1 MISRQFLTFV
11 LYVAASSASMADD
24 VDFHEGIFVVNED
37 WYGHQNS
44 TVNYLLPDDPG
55 GNYWHYRVFQE
66 ANPGHELGCTN
77 QYGAIWNGRF
87 YFIAKQDKDPG
98 ASVAGGRIT
107 VADAETM
114 KILYQNTIIDPS
126 GAQCD
131 GRGFVGI
138 DEHKGYISTS
148 NGVWIFDLDN
158 FEVKGRIEG
167 TSNPNAGDDTPNTNP
182 AGSLYYGQSGTMLL
196 ADGKVFVCHQQS
208 GILVIDAASDK
219 LVSHISMDIVS
230 DGAGIGSIVK
240 AADGS
245 LWASVAQDTHGTGSS
260 LPLLLRIDP
269 HTLATETVP
278 VTEGMFGPAN
288 SWYAWTP
295 DAFVASSQS
304 NVLYWKGGM
313 NRWFAGSQIYKF
325 DCDTRE
331 TSLFVDLETEG
342 ANWKVYGCSLGVH
355 PDTDEVYMSL
365 YHEFSTPTYITRRY
379 SPEGEA
385 ICDYPMIDNYWF
397 PSMFVFPQA
406 KNTSAMADISVSE
419 TSIKLSGKLLSLKN
433 ASGST
438 LEIYSATGA
447 CVLRYAINTDFFE
460 QSLALP
466 AGIYII
472 KAGNSIRKFR
482 I

>member
-126 GAQCD
+126 GAQCR
-131 GRGFVGI
+131 GRCCGSI
-138 DEHKGYISTS
+138 YEHRGYISTS

-406 KNTSAMADISVSE
+406 KNTSAVADISVSE
-419 TSIKLSGKLLSLKN
+419 TSIKLSGKLMSLKN

>member
-288 SWYAWTP
+288 SWY
-295 DAFVASSQS
+295 
-304 NVLYWKGGM
+304 WKGGM

-406 KNTSAMADISVSE
+406 KNTSAVADISVSE

>member
-260 LPLLLRIDP
+260 RPLLLRIDP

-331 TSLFVDLETEG
+331 TSLFVDLET
-342 ANWKVYGCSLGVH
+342 
-355 PDTDEVYMSL
+355 
-365 YHEFSTPTYITRRY
+365 
-379 SPEGEA
+379 
-385 ICDYPMIDNYWF
+385 
-397 PSMFVFPQA
+397 
-406 KNTSAMADISVSE
+406 
-419 TSIKLSGKLLSLKN
+419 
-433 ASGST
+433 
-438 LEIYSATGA
+438 
-447 CVLRYAINTDFFE
+447 
-460 QSLALP
+460 
-466 AGIYII
+466 
-472 KAGNSIRKFR
+472 
-482 I
+482 

>member
-1 MISRQFLTFV
+1 M
-11 LYVAASSASMADD
+11 
-24 VDFHEGIFVVNED
+24 
-37 WYGHQNS
+37 
-44 TVNYLLPDDPG
+44 
-55 GNYWHYRVFQE
+55 
-66 ANPGHELGCTN
+66 
-77 QYGAIWNGRF
+77 
-87 YFIAKQDKDPG
+87 
-98 ASVAGGRIT
+98 AGGRIT

-406 KNTSAMADISVSE
+406 KNTSAVADISVSE

>member
-1 MISRQFLTFV
+1 
-11 LYVAASSASMADD
+11 MADD

-158 FEVKGRIEG
+158 FKVKGRIEG
-167 TSNPNAGDDTPNTNP
+167 TSNPNTGDDSPNTNP

-219 LVSHISMDIVS
+219 LISSINMDIVS

-245 LWASVAQDTHGTGSS
+245 LWASVAQDTHGTGTA
-260 LPLLLRIDP
+260 LPRLLRIDP

-278 VTEGMFGPAN
+278 VTEGMYGPAN

-313 NRWFAGSQIYKF
+313 NHWFAGSQIYKF

-355 PDTDEVYMSL
+355 PDTDNVYMSL
-365 YHEFSTPTYITRRY
+365 YHEFSSPTYITRRY
-379 SPEGEA
+379 SPEGEV

-406 KNTSAMADISVSE
+406 KNTSAVADVTVSE
-419 TSIKLSGKLLSLKN
+419 TEIKLSGKLLSLRN

-438 LEIYSATGA
+438 LEIYSTTGA

-472 KAGNSIRKFR
+472 KAGNSTHKFR

>member
-1 MISRQFLTFV
+1 M
-11 LYVAASSASMADD
+11 
-24 VDFHEGIFVVNED
+24 
-37 WYGHQNS
+37 
-44 TVNYLLPDDPG
+44 
-55 GNYWHYRVFQE
+55 
-66 ANPGHELGCTN
+66 
-77 QYGAIWNGRF
+77 
-87 YFIAKQDKDPG
+87 
-98 ASVAGGRIT
+98 AGGRIT

-260 LPLLLRIDP
+260 RPLLLRIDP

-406 KNTSAMADISVSE
+406 KNTSAVADISVSE

>member
-1 MISRQFLTFV
+1 M
-11 LYVAASSASMADD
+11 
-24 VDFHEGIFVVNED
+24 
-37 WYGHQNS
+37 HQS
-44 TVNYLLPDDPG
+44 VRSHL
-55 GNYWHYRVFQE
+55 
-66 ANPGHELGCTN
+66 
-77 QYGAIWNGRF
+77 NGRF

-355 PDTDEVYMSL
+355 PDTDDVYMSL

-406 KNTSAMADISVSE
+406 KNTSAVADISVSE